1 MVGYLFH
8 LMGAYKE
15 TLLSFQMCLSFHVT
29 KDLYLRVPSQEGVR
43 LMLHGVERPHIA
55 KVLGNNF

>member
-1 MVGYLFH
+1 
-8 LMGAYKE
+8 MGAYKE

-29 KDLYLRVPSQEGVR
+29 KDLYLRGPPREGVR

-55 KVLGNNF
+55 EVLGNNFLFTSF